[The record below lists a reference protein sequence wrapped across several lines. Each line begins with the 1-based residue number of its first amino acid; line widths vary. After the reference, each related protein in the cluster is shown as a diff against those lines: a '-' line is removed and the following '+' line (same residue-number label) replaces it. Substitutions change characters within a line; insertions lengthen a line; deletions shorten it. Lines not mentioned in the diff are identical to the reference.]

1 MFIFSFFSF
10 LLFVVFVLCQ
20 DVYTIGSQ
28 SWSQL
33 PNQNGM
39 TQRSDFACWPLA
51 SKIYCTG
58 GYNFFYNVSYKSTI
72 VLDLNSA
79 AKVFQGGVAA
89 DRAVESGDCR
99 ALVLDGKVRTLRLSC
114 RDYCT
119 IQSID
124 IETIC
129 YSIRVCMIMD

>member
-1 MFIFSFFSF
+1 MQYMLPLFTFSL
-10 LLFVVFVLCQ
+10 LLFVVSSLCQ

-33 PNQNGM
+33 PAQNGM
-39 TQRSDFACWPLA
+39 TRRSDFACWPLA

-58 GYNFFYNVSYKSTI
+58 GYNANYSMAYKSTI

-79 AKVFQGGVAA
+79 AKVFQAGVAA

-99 ALVLDGKVRTLRLSC
+99 ALVLDGKVLPLLA
-114 RDYCT
+114 
-119 IQSID
+119 
-124 IETIC
+124 
-129 YSIRVCMIMD
+129 